1 MFLRSYLLAIV
12 VILTSIPAGFSK
24 TYNAQ
29 DETMLQCIWARIK
42 TLPAQERGKVG
53 LVLGGGGAR
62 GLAHIGVLKVISEER
77 LPVDLLVGTSV
88 GAIVGSL
95 YAAGMPIKDLE
106 KVGENIGWNQL
117 SDISTANIVKLF
129 VAYKLLSS
137 KKMEDYLN
145 KHIGNLRFDELPIQ
159 FACVAADLKTGE
171 RIILREGKLAPAV
184 RASATIPGA
193 FTPVEYRHRLL
204 VDGGI
209 VDNVPTDIAKLLGAN
224 IIIAVPIQA
233 DFSNY
238 NISNVLFIL
247 NQAIYI
253 QGEVITQEKLDMAD
267 AVIKP
272 RVSHVMALDLG
283 KSKICIEAGVVA
295 ARRALPELKRI
306 ITKKSFKKYVENLIN
321 KR

>member
-1 MFLRSYLLAIV
+1 MRNLAIAV
-12 VILTSIPAGFSK
+12 TVILTVFIGYATSV
-24 TYNAQ
+24 TDNMQ
-29 DETMLQCIWARIK
+29 DELLVRTLWTRIK
-42 TLPAQERGKVG
+42 TLPVQERGKVG

-62 GLAHIGVLKVISEER
+62 GLAHIGVLKVIAEER

-95 YAAGMPIKDLE
+95 YASGMPIKELE
-106 KVGENIGWNQL
+106 KLGENVGWNQL
-117 SDISTANIVKLF
+117 SDISTANLVKLL
-129 VAYKLLSS
+129 VTYKLLSS
-137 KKMEDYLN
+137 KKMEDYLS

-159 FACVAADLKTGE
+159 FACIAADLKTGE

-209 VDNVPTDIAKLLGAN
+209 VDNVPTDTAKLLGAN

-238 NISNVLFIL
+238 NVSNVLFIL

-253 QGEVITQEKLDMAD
+253 QGEVITQEKLNIAD

-272 RVSHVMALDLG
+272 RVGHVLALDLG
-283 KSKICIEAGVVA
+283 KSKTCIEAGTVA
-295 ARRALPELKRI
+295 ARRALPELKRT
-306 ITKKSFKKYVENLIN
+306 ITRKSFKKYLENLIY
-321 KR
+321 KE